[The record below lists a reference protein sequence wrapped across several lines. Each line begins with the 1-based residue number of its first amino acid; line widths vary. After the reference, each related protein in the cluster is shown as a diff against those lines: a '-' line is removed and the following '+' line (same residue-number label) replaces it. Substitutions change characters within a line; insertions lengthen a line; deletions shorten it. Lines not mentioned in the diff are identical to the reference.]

1 MIGSDSVSM
10 GSSVLVGLAVTSHD
24 DTALNT
30 ATFTNVSVTGSAS
43 APMTLARSAEMIG
56 SDSESSDQAAGEA
69 AGASDVTTT
78 SSAAE
83 LTNAARPT
91 VKVNVPLVSGST
103 GKTVVKKPATV
114 TVNVPVIA
122 KAKRTDVPEV
132 ETR

>member
-1 MIGSDSVSM
+1 
-10 GSSVLVGLAVTSHD
+10 
-24 DTALNT
+24 
-30 ATFTNVSVTGSAS
+30 
-43 APMTLARSAEMIG
+43 MIG